1 MREKEQRMTA
11 ERENDAQDG
20 NVLRVAHVVGKMHTG
35 GVKSVVMN
43 YYRHIDRSAIQ
54 FDFIVDADSTQI
66 PYEEIE
72 RLGGRVF
79 VVPRYEQ
86 LPSYLAALRRLFRE
100 QRYRIVHAH
109 INTLNVFPL
118 FVAWCCGVP
127 VRIAHNHSTAAPG
140 EGKKNFLKYTL
151 RPFAKVFATR
161 YAACTELAG
170 RWLFGK
176 RTMVRGDV
184 TIFNNAIECDRF
196 RFDAQARS
204 ETRAALGLADRFV
217 VGHIGRFCYQ
227 KNHPFLIDLFAQ
239 VLEHEPNAVLLLV
252 GEGPDRPA
260 VEQLV
265 EVRGLSERIRF
276 LGNRDD
282 VARLY
287 SAMDVLVL
295 PSRYEGLPVV
305 GVEAQAAGLPCIF
318 SDRIT
323 PAVKLTEPVVFRSL
337 TDDPALW
344 VDAILRDWGE
354 RSSGSLPPEFDI
366 DRQAEK
372 MGKIYNEL
380 SSL

>member
-1 MREKEQRMTA
+1 M
-11 ERENDAQDG
+11 
-20 NVLRVAHVVGKMHTG
+20 RVAQVVGKMNSG
-35 GVKSVVMN
+35 GVEMMVMN
-43 YYRHIDRSAIQ
+43 FYRHIDRSAIQ

-86 LPSYLAALRRLFRE
+86 LPRYLAALRQIFRE
-100 QRYRIVHAH
+100 NDYKIVHSH
-109 INTLNVFPL
+109 LNTLSVFPL
-118 FVAWCCGVP
+118 FVAWCSGVP

-151 RPFAKVFATR
+151 RPFAKVFATH

-176 RTMVRGDV
+176 KAMARGDV
-184 TIFNNAIECDRF
+184 TIFNNAIDCSRF
-196 RFDAQARS
+196 CYDEQARS
-204 ETRAALGLADRFV
+204 ETRAAFGLADRFV

-227 KNHPFLIDLFAQ
+227 KNHPFLIDLFAR
-239 VLEHEPNAVLLLV
+239 VLERQPNAVLLLA

-260 VEQLV
+260 IEQLV
-265 EVRGLSERIRF
+265 EARGLTEQVRF
-276 LGNRDD
+276 LGNRND
-282 VARLY
+282 VDRLY
-287 SAMDVLVL
+287 AAMDVLVL

-305 GVEAQAAGLPCIF
+305 GVEAQAAGLPCVF

-323 PAVKLTEPVVFRSL
+323 SAVKLTEPVVFRSL

-344 VDAILRDWGE
+344 VDAILQDWGE
-354 RSSGSLPPEFDI
+354 RKSGSLPPEFDI

-372 MGKIYNEL
+372 MEKLYNEL
-380 SSL
+380 GSL